1 MKKNSLLFRIKVGV
15 ATLYSHYVK
24 NLDRTRFGFIADD
37 VALTPPLILSHPENI
52 FLYGDNG
59 LKNAT
64 IYADSAKFIMK
75 KHSGAAEGLRVSTA
89 NHAMILGRFYRTIK
103 QSEKPKI
110 KIDDIIIESDVW
122 IGRNVTILS
131 GVHIGRGCT
140 VGAGAVVSKSL
151 PPYCVAVGVPAKPIK
166 FKWTIEEIL
175 QHEQQLYDPKE
186 RFTREELEEIFVKYQ
201 KK

>member
-1 MKKNSLLFRIKVGV
+1 MKNSLFYRLRIGL
-15 ATLYSHYVK
+15 ATIYAQYVR
-24 NLDRTRFGFIADD
+24 NLDRTKFGFIADD

-52 FLYGDNG
+52 YLYGDNG

-89 NHAMILGRFYRTIK
+89 NHAMVLGRFYRTIK
-103 QSEKPKI
+103 QSEKPKVH
-110 KIDDIIIESDVW
+110 IDDIVIESDVW

-140 VGAGAVVSKSL
+140 IGAGAIVTKSL
-151 PPYCVAVGVPAKPIK
+151 PPYCVAVGAPAKPIK
-166 FKWTIEEIL
+166 FKWTVDEIL
-175 QHEQQLYDPKE
+175 FHESQLYDENE
-186 RFTREELEEIFVKYQ
+186 RFSREELEEIFAKYL

>member
-1 MKKNSLLFRIKVGV
+1 M
-15 ATLYSHYVK
+15 
-24 NLDRTRFGFIADD
+24 
-37 VALTPPLILSHPENI
+37 
-52 FLYGDNG
+52 YGDNG

-140 VGAGAVVSKSL
+140 IGAGAVVSKSL

-166 FKWTIEEIL
+166 FKWSIEEIL

-186 RFTREELEEIFVKYQ
+186 RFTREELEEIFAKY

>member
-1 MKKNSLLFRIKVGV
+1 MKNNSLFFRIKVGV

-166 FKWTIEEIL
+166 FKWSIEEIL
-175 QHEQQLYDPKE
+175 QHEQQLYDPNE
-186 RFTREELEEIFVKYQ
+186 RFTREELEEIFAKY